1 MSRDLFDDTGSNIVH
16 FPPGVRPAPDAD
28 PERKLTGGMVLAGLI
43 AFFGVIFAVNGV
55 LVHEALSTFSGLD
68 TDSAY
73 HAGQT
78 FERDA
83 AMAKAQ
89 DDRHWQVDAA
99 LLPAS
104 AGATLIDIH
113 ARDAAGAPLSGVDAS
128 ITLQRPTDR
137 RFDHSRR
144 RPPRCAGTFPRQRRQ
159 CAGRPVGPRHRAD
172 APGRTTIPLRQP
184 RRAALGFR
192 ERRRGER
199 QGRWRKRSIFPCSSS
214 RATPAPRA

>member
-1 MSRDLFDDTGSNIVH
+1 MSRDLFSDTGSNIVH

-43 AFFGVIFAVNGV
+43 AFFGVVFAVNGV

-99 LLPAS
+99 LLPTS
-104 AGATLIDIH
+104 AGATLIDVH
-113 ARDAAGAPLSGVDAS
+113 AHDAAGAPLSGVDAT

-137 RFDHSRR
+137 RFDRIV
-144 RPPRCAGTFPRQRRQ
+144 AVRQ
-159 CAGRPVGPRHRAD
+159 D
-172 APGRTTIPLRQP
+172 APGHFRGSADNAPAGQWDLVIELT
-184 RRAALGFR
+184 RAGEQQFR
-192 ERRRGER
+192 SVNRVVLH
-199 QGRWRKRSIFPCSSS
+199 
-214 RATPAPRA
+214 